1 VRETPVDD
9 ARPWRQAM
17 AEALYGERG
26 FYRAGPG
33 AAGHF
38 RTSVHA
44 SPLFAQAVLGLLQR
58 VDAALGHPPRID
70 LVDVGAGRGELLTEV
85 LRRAGPELAG
95 RLRPH
100 GVEVAP
106 RPDGLP
112 AGVAWSTE
120 IPALTGL
127 LVANEW
133 LDNVPLDV
141 AERGRLVLVDRL
153 GHEHPGPPVPVEDA
167 AWLRRWWPTGHRRE
181 IGRPRDAA
189 WAGAV
194 DQVRRGLAV
203 AVDYATDLGA
213 RPGAG
218 TLTGYRS
225 GRAVPPVPDGS
236 CDLTAHVA
244 LDACAAAGSIAGAGS
259 TTRTTQRAAL
269 LALGISGARPTY
281 EGDPGRYAAALQRAS
296 DAAELTD
303 PAGLGGFG
311 WLLQTVGIP
320 PVLEPPDLRP
330 APAATAG
337 PAARTGGAAPAPR
350 RA

>member
-1 VRETPVDD
+1 
-9 ARPWRQAM
+9 M
-17 AEALYGERG
+17 AHALYGERG
-26 FYRAGPG
+26 FYRAGAG
-33 AAGHF
+33 AAAHF

-44 SPLFAQAVLGLLQR
+44 SPLFAQAVLVLVRR
-58 VDAALGHPPRID
+58 VDAALEHPPRFD

-85 LRRAGPELAG
+85 LRRANPELAG

-112 AGVAWSTE
+112 AEVAWTTE

-133 LDNVPLDV
+133 LDTVPLDV

-153 GHEHPGPPVPVEDA
+153 GHEQLGPQVPAEDA
-167 AWLRRWWPTGHRRE
+167 AWLRRWWPTGDRRE

-189 WAGAV
+189 WAAAV
-194 DQVRRGLAV
+194 GRVRRGLAV
-203 AVDYATDLGA
+203 AVDYSCDLGT
-213 RPGAG
+213 RPGTG
-218 TLTGYRS
+218 TLTGYRA

-236 CDLTAHVA
+236 CDITAHVA

-269 LALGISGARPTY
+269 LALGISGARPAY
-281 EGDPGRYAAALQRAS
+281 AGDPASYAAALQRAS

-320 PVLEPPDLRP
+320 PVLEPGDLRP

-337 PAARTGGAAPAPR
+337 PGARTGGAAPAPR